1 MVCGSISL
9 TKTALSTNAKFVTEF
24 FRIEGLLN
32 FDLYSSKMSPTGKT
46 SPIIFGLFICIGLT
60 LSLTTTEVPE
70 PPDSTEPTE
79 KLEPL
84 AESVVGTR
92 IHMRPGYVFLF
103 CQFNKF
109 VCGFDAIVICL
120 IIGFL
125 KHKYGFYNHNVSSF
139 RSTLYLV
146 ID

>member
-1 MVCGSISL
+1 MCGSISL
-9 TKTALSTNAKFVTEF
+9 TKTALSTNAKFVTES
-24 FRIEGLLN
+24 FRIGGLLN

-46 SPIIFGLFICIGLT
+46 SSIIFGLFICIGFT

-92 IHMRPGYVFLF
+92 IHMRPGYVFLL

-109 VCGFDAIVICL
+109 VCGFDAQLLFAC
-120 IIGFL
+120 
-125 KHKYGFYNHNVSSF
+125 
-139 RSTLYLV
+139 
-146 ID
+146 